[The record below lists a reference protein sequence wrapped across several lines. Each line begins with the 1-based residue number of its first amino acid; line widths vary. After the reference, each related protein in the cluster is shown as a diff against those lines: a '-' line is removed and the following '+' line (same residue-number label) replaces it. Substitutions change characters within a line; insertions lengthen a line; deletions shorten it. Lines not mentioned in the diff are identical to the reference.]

1 MRAHLIRIAD
11 SMKTLSFV
19 VPVYKKSPEIF
30 GRCLDSLFDQSFKD
44 FEVICVFDGPD
55 AVLEDVAK
63 RYKVKSI
70 VIEHGG
76 ACRAR
81 NAGFAEST
89 GRYVSFWDADCFI
102 KPEAARMWIETFDRN
117 PDAAFVYSG
126 YEYDG
131 NQTIAGVDPE
141 SRVGVT
147 DGYNSE
153 MFDEY
158 SLQCGNFIAS
168 MFPLKREFFPGWD
181 ESLKAAQDWDFW
193 LSVVE
198 KGGKGVF
205 NRGYAFVTEMPQK
218 DSISYSGWSA
228 ENREETIRTVRRKH
242 NIADRDIAVYGAV
255 HNLKALHL
263 AKLLKGDLLKGSSL
277 PVGTYKMV
285 FNLGY
290 SQMIRFKGVAQDA
303 VKIHYWL
310 PWDIDCL
317 YEIAHRTA
325 RETIRLANLEITHQF
340 CNDIISQK
348 RLRDLGIE
356 AEILPLPT
364 EIDDLDSTLPEE
376 FRVLI
381 DVDKAH
387 EPIVANIEKDIPYIP
402 IDRLET
408 AASISKYSLLISFHE
423 NPYADEGMKRFMLNG
438 RNIISNVQA
447 PYCGFFDLQVNHTSF
462 RKELITRIRLARDYP
477 FNKEAQDYYKTLVD
491 PSKFKERIF
500 VLLPK
505 PSMEVLPA

>member
-1 MRAHLIRIAD
+1 MPKDPI
-11 SMKTLSFV
+11 LSFV
-19 VPVYKKSPEIF
+19 IPVYKKSPETF
-30 GRCLDSLFDQSFKD
+30 ARCLDSLFDQSVRD

-55 AVLEDVAK
+55 ADLESVAK
-63 RYKVKSI
+63 RYRVQSI

-76 ACRAR
+76 ACKAR
-81 NAGFAEST
+81 NVGFAASK
-89 GRYVSFWDADCFI
+89 GKYVSHWDADCFI
-102 KPEAARMWIETFDRN
+102 KPEAAKIWLETFERN

-131 NQTIAGVDPE
+131 EEG
-141 SRVGVT
+141 
-147 DGYNSE
+147 GYNSE
-153 MFDEY
+153 MFDAY
-158 SLQCGNFIAS
+158 SLQCGNYVAS
-168 MFPLKREFFPGWD
+168 MFPVKREFFPGWD

-205 NRGYAFVTEMPQK
+205 IRGYGFVTEMPEK

-228 ENREETIRTVRRKH
+228 ENREETIRIVRNKH
-242 NIADRDIAVYGAV
+242 GIKDRDIAVYGAV

-263 AKLLKGDLLKGSSL
+263 AKLLNGDMLKGSGL
-277 PVGTYKMV
+277 HAKNYKMI

-290 SQMIRFKGVAQDA
+290 SQMIRFKDVAEGA
-303 VKIHYWL
+303 IKIHYWM

-325 RETIRLANLEITHQF
+325 KETIRLANTEVTHQF
-340 CNDIISQK
+340 CNDIVSQK
-348 RLRDLGIE
+348 RLHELGIE
-356 AEILPLPT
+356 AQILTLPT
-364 EIDDLDSTLPEE
+364 EIDDLETELPAD

-387 EPIVANIEKDIPYIP
+387 EPIVENLAKDIPYIP

-438 RNIISNVQA
+438 RNLISNVQA
-447 PYCGFFDLQVNHTSF
+447 PYCGFFDLEKGHTEF
-462 RKELITRIRLARDYP
+462 RKELISRIRLAREYP
-477 FNKEAQDYYKTLVD
+477 FNKEAQDYYKKLVD
-491 PSKFKERIF
+491 PCKFKER
-500 VLLPK
+500 VLALLPK
-505 PSMEVLPA
+505 PVLEVVS

>member
-1 MRAHLIRIAD
+1 
-11 SMKTLSFV
+11 MKFSFYL
-19 VPVYKKSPEIF
+19 PAYKKSPETF
-30 GRCLDSLFDQSFKD
+30 ERCIESLLDQSYKNV
-44 FEVICVFDGPD
+44 EIVVVFDGPD
-55 AVLEDVAK
+55 PALEAVLT
-63 RYKVKSI
+63 RWPSIKSK
-70 VIEHGG
+70 VIEHAG

-81 NAGFAEST
+81 NEGFQMTT
-89 GRYVSFWDADCFI
+89 GDYVAAWDIDCFA
-102 KPEAARMWIETFDRN
+102 KPEMVRMWKDTFDRN

-126 YEYDG
+126 YEFESGDG
-131 NQTIAGVDPE
+131 
-141 SRVGVT
+141 
-147 DGYNSE
+147 GYNSE

-168 MFPLKREFFPGWD
+168 MFPVKREFFPGWD

-193 LSVVE
+193 LSVVA

-205 NRGYAFVTEMPQK
+205 LRGYGFITELPK
-218 DSISYSGWSA
+218 KGSISYSGWSA
-228 ENREETIRTVRRKH
+228 ENREETIRAVRRKH

-255 HNLKALHL
+255 HHLKALHL
-263 AKLLKGDLLKGSSL
+263 AKLLKGDMLKGSSL
-277 PVGTYKMV
+277 PPRSYKLI

-290 SQMIRFKGVAQDA
+290 SQMVRFRDA
-303 VKIHYWL
+303 AEGAIKAHYWM

-325 RETIRLANLEITHQF
+325 KETIRLANLEITHQF
-340 CNDIISQK
+340 CNDILSQK
-348 RLRDLGIE
+348 RLRELGLE

-364 EIDDLDSTLPEE
+364 EIDDLETELPAD

-387 EPIVANIEKDIPYIP
+387 EPIVANLDKDIPYIQ

-408 AASISKYSLLISFHE
+408 AASISKYSLLVSFHE

-447 PYCGFFDLQVNHTSF
+447 PFCGYFDLEKSHTEF

-477 FNKEAQDYYKTLVD
+477 FNKEAQDYYKTIVD
-491 PSKFKERIF
+491 PSKFTER
-500 VLLPK
+500 VLALLPK
-505 PSMEVLPA
+505 PTLEVIPA

>member
-1 MRAHLIRIAD
+1 MN
-11 SMKTLSFV
+11 LSFI
-19 VPVYKKSPEIF
+19 VPVYKKSPETF
-30 GRCLDSLFDQSFKD
+30 TKCLDSLFDQSIRD

-55 AVLEDVAK
+55 FELEAVAK
-63 RYKVKSI
+63 RYKVKSL

-76 ACRAR
+76 ACKAR

-102 KPEAARMWIETFDRN
+102 KPEAAKVWMETFDRN
-117 PDAAFVYSG
+117 PEAAFVYSG
-126 YEYDG
+126 YEFENEG
-131 NQTIAGVDPE
+131 G
-141 SRVGVT
+141 GF
-147 DGYNSE
+147 NSE
-153 MFDEY
+153 LFDPY
-158 SLQCGNFIAS
+158 SLQCGNFVAS

-205 NRGYAFVTEMPQK
+205 IRGYGFITELPQK
-218 DSISYSGWSA
+218 GSISYSGWSA
-228 ENREETIRTVRRKH
+228 ENREGTIRAVREKH
-242 NIADRDIAVYGAV
+242 GIKDKDIAVYGAV
-255 HNLKALHL
+255 HNIKALHL
-263 AKLLKGDLLKGSSL
+263 AKLLEGDVLKGSSL
-277 PVGTYKMV
+277 PAKAYKMI

-290 SQMIRFKGVAQDA
+290 SQMIRFRDTKEGA
-303 VKIHYWL
+303 VKVHYWM

-317 YEIAHRTA
+317 YEIAHKTA

-348 RLRDLGIE
+348 RLKDLGIE

-364 EIDDLDSTLPEE
+364 EIDDLESELPTE

-387 EPIVANIEKDIPYIP
+387 EPIIATLDKDIPYIP

-408 AASISKYSLLISFHE
+408 AASISKYSLLVSFHE

-447 PYCGFFDLQVNHTSF
+447 PYCGFFDLQVGHTEF
-462 RKELITRIRLARDYP
+462 KKELISRIRLAREYP

-491 PSKFKERIF
+491 PSKFKER
-500 VLLPK
+500 VLALLPQG
-505 PSMEVLPA
+505 VVA